1 MTRPEA
7 DDLFREYARS
17 RDHAVMARLVEENLP
32 LSQAVARK
40 FQGQGVEKDDLE
52 QVAAMALMQ
61 AIERF
66 DPGRGLQ
73 FSTFALPT
81 IAGSVRNYLRDR
93 GGTIRLTRSLR
104 EQLTKLRRVSDELTR
119 KLQRE
124 PSMRELAEAMEL
136 PPEELL
142 TLLDARRAAQTVS
155 LDAETS
161 DDAEAPRLETFLG
174 RLDEGYEQVEQA
186 QWLNWV
192 YGQVTPMEKL
202 LLQKRFEERLGQRE
216 TARALGV
223 SQMQVSRMERAPA
236 DATAGEN
243 DDGSAVI
250 PRHGD
255 RGKEN
260 ASIMND
266 QNQRV
271 YMGNDDAGN
280 PIYGEYVGS
289 DAVGNPIFGVFQGYD
304 AYKQPVF
311 SGICGQDEQG
321 RPIWD
326 TMGFNEQGQLVYGIP
341 AVYDVNGNP
350 LPQPAEQT
358 PGRFHRSGQRARQGA
373 PKAAYHP
380 LDGDDYARR
389 YRPDRVVLLR
399 AVCPAGGAL
408 RRD

>member
-32 LSQAVARK
+32 LSQAVAQK

-66 DPGRGLQ
+66 DPERGLQ

-93 GGTIRLTRSLR
+93 GSTIRLTRSLR

-223 SQMQVSRMERAPA
+223 SQMQVSRMERRLLTRLREKMT
-236 DATAGEN
+236 TA
-243 DDGSAVI
+243 V
-250 PRHGD
+250 
-255 RGKEN
+255 
-260 ASIMND
+260 
-266 QNQRV
+266 Q
-271 YMGNDDAGN
+271 
-280 PIYGEYVGS
+280 
-289 DAVGNPIFGVFQGYD
+289 
-304 AYKQPVF
+304 
-311 SGICGQDEQG
+311 
-321 RPIWD
+321 
-326 TMGFNEQGQLVYGIP
+326 
-341 AVYDVNGNP
+341 
-350 LPQPAEQT
+350 
-358 PGRFHRSGQRARQGA
+358 
-373 PKAAYHP
+373 
-380 LDGDDYARR
+380 
-389 YRPDRVVLLR
+389 
-399 AVCPAGGAL
+399 
-408 RRD
+408 

>member
-7 DDLFREYARS
+7 DELFREYARS

-32 LSQAVARK
+32 LSQTVARK

-66 DPGRGLQ
+66 DPERGLQ

-93 GGTIRLTRSLR
+93 GSTIRLTRSLR

-142 TLLDARRAAQTVS
+142 TLLDARRSAQTVS

-192 YGQVTPMEKL
+192 YGQVTPTEKL

-223 SQMQVSRMERAPA
+223 SQMQVSRMERRLLTRLREKMT
-236 DATAGEN
+236 TA
-243 DDGSAVI
+243 V
-250 PRHGD
+250 
-255 RGKEN
+255 
-260 ASIMND
+260 
-266 QNQRV
+266 Q
-271 YMGNDDAGN
+271 
-280 PIYGEYVGS
+280 
-289 DAVGNPIFGVFQGYD
+289 
-304 AYKQPVF
+304 
-311 SGICGQDEQG
+311 
-321 RPIWD
+321 
-326 TMGFNEQGQLVYGIP
+326 
-341 AVYDVNGNP
+341 
-350 LPQPAEQT
+350 
-358 PGRFHRSGQRARQGA
+358 
-373 PKAAYHP
+373 
-380 LDGDDYARR
+380 
-389 YRPDRVVLLR
+389 
-399 AVCPAGGAL
+399 
-408 RRD
+408 

>member
-17 RDHAVMARLVEENLP
+17 RDHAVMARLVEENLS

-66 DPGRGLQ
+66 DPERGLQ

-93 GGTIRLTRSLR
+93 GSTIRLTRSLR

-142 TLLDARRAAQTVS
+142 TLLDARRSAQTVS

-192 YGQVTPMEKL
+192 YGQVTPTEKL

-223 SQMQVSRMERAPA
+223 SQMQVSRMERRLLTRLREKM
-236 DATAGEN
+236 TA
-243 DDGSAVI
+243 AV
-250 PRHGD
+250 
-255 RGKEN
+255 
-260 ASIMND
+260 
-266 QNQRV
+266 Q
-271 YMGNDDAGN
+271 
-280 PIYGEYVGS
+280 
-289 DAVGNPIFGVFQGYD
+289 
-304 AYKQPVF
+304 
-311 SGICGQDEQG
+311 
-321 RPIWD
+321 
-326 TMGFNEQGQLVYGIP
+326 
-341 AVYDVNGNP
+341 
-350 LPQPAEQT
+350 
-358 PGRFHRSGQRARQGA
+358 
-373 PKAAYHP
+373 
-380 LDGDDYARR
+380 
-389 YRPDRVVLLR
+389 
-399 AVCPAGGAL
+399 
-408 RRD
+408 

>member
-40 FQGQGVEKDDLE
+40 FQGRGVEKDDLE

-66 DPGRGLQ
+66 DPERGLQ

-93 GGTIRLTRSLR
+93 GSTIRLTRSLR
-104 EQLTKLRRVSDELTR
+104 EQLTKLRC

-192 YGQVTPMEKL
+192 YGQVTPTEKL

-223 SQMQVSRMERAPA
+223 SQMQVSRMERRLLTRLREKMT
-236 DATAGEN
+236 TA
-243 DDGSAVI
+243 V
-250 PRHGD
+250 
-255 RGKEN
+255 
-260 ASIMND
+260 
-266 QNQRV
+266 Q
-271 YMGNDDAGN
+271 
-280 PIYGEYVGS
+280 
-289 DAVGNPIFGVFQGYD
+289 
-304 AYKQPVF
+304 
-311 SGICGQDEQG
+311 
-321 RPIWD
+321 
-326 TMGFNEQGQLVYGIP
+326 
-341 AVYDVNGNP
+341 
-350 LPQPAEQT
+350 
-358 PGRFHRSGQRARQGA
+358 
-373 PKAAYHP
+373 
-380 LDGDDYARR
+380 
-389 YRPDRVVLLR
+389 
-399 AVCPAGGAL
+399 
-408 RRD
+408 

>member
-40 FQGQGVEKDDLE
+40 FQGRGVEKDDLE

-66 DPGRGLQ
+66 DPERGLQ

-93 GGTIRLTRSLR
+93 GSTIRLTRSLR

-142 TLLDARRAAQTVS
+142 TLLDSAQTVS

-223 SQMQVSRMERAPA
+223 SQMQVSRMERRLL
-236 DATAGEN
+236 TRLRE
-243 DDGSAVI
+243 
-250 PRHGD
+250 
-255 RGKEN
+255 K
-260 ASIMND
+260 M
-266 QNQRV
+266 
-271 YMGNDDAGN
+271 
-280 PIYGEYVGS
+280 
-289 DAVGNPIFGVFQGYD
+289 
-304 AYKQPVF
+304 
-311 SGICGQDEQG
+311 
-321 RPIWD
+321 
-326 TMGFNEQGQLVYGIP
+326 TP
-341 AVYDVNGNP
+341 AV
-350 LPQPAEQT
+350 Q
-358 PGRFHRSGQRARQGA
+358 
-373 PKAAYHP
+373 
-380 LDGDDYARR
+380 
-389 YRPDRVVLLR
+389 
-399 AVCPAGGAL
+399 
-408 RRD
+408 

>member
-1 MTRPEA
+1 MTRPET

-17 RDHAVMARLVEENLP
+17 RDHAVMARLVEENLQ

-66 DPGRGLQ
+66 DPERGLQ

-93 GGTIRLTRSLR
+93 GSTIRLTRSLR

-142 TLLDARRAAQTVS
+142 TLLDARRSAQTVS
-155 LDAETS
+155 LDAEMS

-192 YGQVTPMEKL
+192 YGQVTPTEKL

-223 SQMQVSRMERAPA
+223 SQMQVSRMERRLLTRLREKMT
-236 DATAGEN
+236 TA
-243 DDGSAVI
+243 V
-250 PRHGD
+250 
-255 RGKEN
+255 
-260 ASIMND
+260 
-266 QNQRV
+266 Q
-271 YMGNDDAGN
+271 
-280 PIYGEYVGS
+280 
-289 DAVGNPIFGVFQGYD
+289 
-304 AYKQPVF
+304 
-311 SGICGQDEQG
+311 
-321 RPIWD
+321 
-326 TMGFNEQGQLVYGIP
+326 
-341 AVYDVNGNP
+341 
-350 LPQPAEQT
+350 
-358 PGRFHRSGQRARQGA
+358 
-373 PKAAYHP
+373 
-380 LDGDDYARR
+380 
-389 YRPDRVVLLR
+389 
-399 AVCPAGGAL
+399 
-408 RRD
+408 

>member
-32 LSQAVARK
+32 LSQSVARK

-66 DPGRGLQ
+66 DPERGLQ

-93 GGTIRLTRSLR
+93 GSTIRLTRSLR

-192 YGQVTPMEKL
+192 YGQVTPTEKL

-223 SQMQVSRMERAPA
+223 SQMQVSRMERRLLTRLREKM
-236 DATAGEN
+236 TA
-243 DDGSAVI
+243 AV
-250 PRHGD
+250 
-255 RGKEN
+255 
-260 ASIMND
+260 
-266 QNQRV
+266 Q
-271 YMGNDDAGN
+271 
-280 PIYGEYVGS
+280 
-289 DAVGNPIFGVFQGYD
+289 
-304 AYKQPVF
+304 
-311 SGICGQDEQG
+311 
-321 RPIWD
+321 
-326 TMGFNEQGQLVYGIP
+326 
-341 AVYDVNGNP
+341 
-350 LPQPAEQT
+350 
-358 PGRFHRSGQRARQGA
+358 
-373 PKAAYHP
+373 
-380 LDGDDYARR
+380 
-389 YRPDRVVLLR
+389 
-399 AVCPAGGAL
+399 
-408 RRD
+408 

>member
-66 DPGRGLQ
+66 DPERGLQ

-93 GGTIRLTRSLR
+93 GSTIRLTRSLR

-142 TLLDARRAAQTVS
+142 TLLDARHSAQTVS

-161 DDAEAPRLETFLG
+161 RLEMFLG

-192 YGQVTPMEKL
+192 YEQVTPTEKL

-223 SQMQVSRMERAPA
+223 SQMQVSRMERRLLTRLREKMT
-236 DATAGEN
+236 TA
-243 DDGSAVI
+243 V
-250 PRHGD
+250 
-255 RGKEN
+255 
-260 ASIMND
+260 
-266 QNQRV
+266 Q
-271 YMGNDDAGN
+271 
-280 PIYGEYVGS
+280 
-289 DAVGNPIFGVFQGYD
+289 
-304 AYKQPVF
+304 
-311 SGICGQDEQG
+311 
-321 RPIWD
+321 
-326 TMGFNEQGQLVYGIP
+326 
-341 AVYDVNGNP
+341 
-350 LPQPAEQT
+350 
-358 PGRFHRSGQRARQGA
+358 
-373 PKAAYHP
+373 
-380 LDGDDYARR
+380 
-389 YRPDRVVLLR
+389 
-399 AVCPAGGAL
+399 
-408 RRD
+408 

>member
-1 MTRPEA
+1 MTRPET

-17 RDHAVMARLVEENLP
+17 RDHAVMARLVEENLQ

-66 DPGRGLQ
+66 DPERGLQ

-93 GGTIRLTRSLR
+93 GSTIRLTRSLR
-104 EQLTKLRRVSDELTR
+104 EQLTRLRRVSDELTR

-142 TLLDARRAAQTVS
+142 TLLDARRSAQTVS
-155 LDAETS
+155 LDAEMS

-192 YGQVTPMEKL
+192 YGQVTPTEKL

-223 SQMQVSRMERAPA
+223 SQMQVSRMERRLLTRLREKMT
-236 DATAGEN
+236 TA
-243 DDGSAVI
+243 V
-250 PRHGD
+250 
-255 RGKEN
+255 
-260 ASIMND
+260 
-266 QNQRV
+266 Q
-271 YMGNDDAGN
+271 
-280 PIYGEYVGS
+280 
-289 DAVGNPIFGVFQGYD
+289 
-304 AYKQPVF
+304 
-311 SGICGQDEQG
+311 
-321 RPIWD
+321 
-326 TMGFNEQGQLVYGIP
+326 
-341 AVYDVNGNP
+341 
-350 LPQPAEQT
+350 
-358 PGRFHRSGQRARQGA
+358 
-373 PKAAYHP
+373 
-380 LDGDDYARR
+380 
-389 YRPDRVVLLR
+389 
-399 AVCPAGGAL
+399 
-408 RRD
+408 

>member
-32 LSQAVARK
+32 LSQAVAQK
-40 FQGQGVEKDDLE
+40 FQGRGVEKDDLE

-66 DPGRGLQ
+66 DPERGLQ

-93 GGTIRLTRSLR
+93 GSTIRLTRSLR

-124 PSMRELAEAMEL
+124 PSMRELAEVMEL

-192 YGQVTPMEKL
+192 YGQVTPTEKL

-223 SQMQVSRMERAPA
+223 SQMQVSRMERRLLTRLREKMT
-236 DATAGEN
+236 TA
-243 DDGSAVI
+243 V
-250 PRHGD
+250 
-255 RGKEN
+255 
-260 ASIMND
+260 
-266 QNQRV
+266 Q
-271 YMGNDDAGN
+271 
-280 PIYGEYVGS
+280 
-289 DAVGNPIFGVFQGYD
+289 
-304 AYKQPVF
+304 
-311 SGICGQDEQG
+311 
-321 RPIWD
+321 
-326 TMGFNEQGQLVYGIP
+326 
-341 AVYDVNGNP
+341 
-350 LPQPAEQT
+350 
-358 PGRFHRSGQRARQGA
+358 
-373 PKAAYHP
+373 
-380 LDGDDYARR
+380 
-389 YRPDRVVLLR
+389 
-399 AVCPAGGAL
+399 
-408 RRD
+408 

>member
-1 MTRPEA
+1 MLWREKCPCEDETEITRAVLQTLASDVEMTRCGDCVQCITLLLHKATAPLKSN
-7 DDLFREYARS
+7 DTPGSGRPFREYARS

-40 FQGQGVEKDDLE
+40 FQGRGVEKDDLE

-66 DPGRGLQ
+66 DPERGLQ

-93 GGTIRLTRSLR
+93 GSTIRLTRSLR

-192 YGQVTPMEKL
+192 YGQVTPTEKL

-223 SQMQVSRMERAPA
+223 SQMQVSRMERRLLTRLREKM
-236 DATAGEN
+236 TA
-243 DDGSAVI
+243 AV
-250 PRHGD
+250 
-255 RGKEN
+255 
-260 ASIMND
+260 
-266 QNQRV
+266 Q
-271 YMGNDDAGN
+271 
-280 PIYGEYVGS
+280 
-289 DAVGNPIFGVFQGYD
+289 
-304 AYKQPVF
+304 
-311 SGICGQDEQG
+311 
-321 RPIWD
+321 
-326 TMGFNEQGQLVYGIP
+326 
-341 AVYDVNGNP
+341 
-350 LPQPAEQT
+350 
-358 PGRFHRSGQRARQGA
+358 
-373 PKAAYHP
+373 
-380 LDGDDYARR
+380 
-389 YRPDRVVLLR
+389 
-399 AVCPAGGAL
+399 
-408 RRD
+408 

>member
-7 DDLFREYARS
+7 DNLFREYARS

-40 FQGQGVEKDDLE
+40 FQGRGVEKDDLE

-66 DPGRGLQ
+66 APERGLQ

-93 GGTIRLTRSLR
+93 GSTIRLTRSLR

-142 TLLDARRAAQTVS
+142 TLLDARHSAQTVS

-174 RLDEGYEQVEQA
+174 QLDEGYEQVEQA

-192 YGQVTPMEKL
+192 YEQVTPMEKL

-223 SQMQVSRMERAPA
+223 SQMQVSRMERRLL
-236 DATAGEN
+236 TRLRE
-243 DDGSAVI
+243 
-250 PRHGD
+250 
-255 RGKEN
+255 K
-260 ASIMND
+260 M
-266 QNQRV
+266 
-271 YMGNDDAGN
+271 
-280 PIYGEYVGS
+280 
-289 DAVGNPIFGVFQGYD
+289 
-304 AYKQPVF
+304 
-311 SGICGQDEQG
+311 
-321 RPIWD
+321 
-326 TMGFNEQGQLVYGIP
+326 TP
-341 AVYDVNGNP
+341 AV
-350 LPQPAEQT
+350 Q
-358 PGRFHRSGQRARQGA
+358 
-373 PKAAYHP
+373 
-380 LDGDDYARR
+380 
-389 YRPDRVVLLR
+389 
-399 AVCPAGGAL
+399 
-408 RRD
+408 

>member
-1 MTRPEA
+1 MTRPET

-66 DPGRGLQ
+66 DPERGLQ

-93 GGTIRLTRSLR
+93 GSTIRLTRSLR

-142 TLLDARRAAQTVS
+142 TLLDARRSAQTVS

-161 DDAEAPRLETFLG
+161 DDAEAPRLE
-174 RLDEGYEQVEQA
+174 QA

-192 YGQVTPMEKL
+192 YGQVTPTEKL

-223 SQMQVSRMERAPA
+223 SQMQVSRMERRLLTRLREKM
-236 DATAGEN
+236 TA
-243 DDGSAVI
+243 AV
-250 PRHGD
+250 
-255 RGKEN
+255 
-260 ASIMND
+260 
-266 QNQRV
+266 Q
-271 YMGNDDAGN
+271 
-280 PIYGEYVGS
+280 
-289 DAVGNPIFGVFQGYD
+289 
-304 AYKQPVF
+304 
-311 SGICGQDEQG
+311 
-321 RPIWD
+321 
-326 TMGFNEQGQLVYGIP
+326 
-341 AVYDVNGNP
+341 
-350 LPQPAEQT
+350 
-358 PGRFHRSGQRARQGA
+358 
-373 PKAAYHP
+373 
-380 LDGDDYARR
+380 
-389 YRPDRVVLLR
+389 
-399 AVCPAGGAL
+399 
-408 RRD
+408 

>member
-7 DDLFREYARS
+7 DELFREYARS

-32 LSQAVARK
+32 LSQTVARK
-40 FQGQGVEKDDLE
+40 FQGRGVEKDDLE

-66 DPGRGLQ
+66 DPERGLQ

-93 GGTIRLTRSLR
+93 GSTIRLTRSLR

-142 TLLDARRAAQTVS
+142 TLLDARHSAQTVS

-192 YGQVTPMEKL
+192 YEQVTPMEKL

-223 SQMQVSRMERAPA
+223 SQMQVSRMERRLL
-236 DATAGEN
+236 TRLRE
-243 DDGSAVI
+243 
-250 PRHGD
+250 
-255 RGKEN
+255 K
-260 ASIMND
+260 M
-266 QNQRV
+266 
-271 YMGNDDAGN
+271 
-280 PIYGEYVGS
+280 
-289 DAVGNPIFGVFQGYD
+289 
-304 AYKQPVF
+304 
-311 SGICGQDEQG
+311 
-321 RPIWD
+321 
-326 TMGFNEQGQLVYGIP
+326 TP
-341 AVYDVNGNP
+341 AV
-350 LPQPAEQT
+350 Q
-358 PGRFHRSGQRARQGA
+358 
-373 PKAAYHP
+373 
-380 LDGDDYARR
+380 
-389 YRPDRVVLLR
+389 
-399 AVCPAGGAL
+399 
-408 RRD
+408 

>member
-40 FQGQGVEKDDLE
+40 CQGRGVEKDDLE

-66 DPGRGLQ
+66 HPERGLQ

-93 GGTIRLTRSLR
+93 GSTIRLTRSLR

-142 TLLDARRAAQTVS
+142 TLLDARHSAQTVS

-192 YGQVTPMEKL
+192 YEQVTPMEKL

-223 SQMQVSRMERAPA
+223 SQMQVSRMERRLL
-236 DATAGEN
+236 TRLRE
-243 DDGSAVI
+243 
-250 PRHGD
+250 
-255 RGKEN
+255 K
-260 ASIMND
+260 M
-266 QNQRV
+266 
-271 YMGNDDAGN
+271 
-280 PIYGEYVGS
+280 
-289 DAVGNPIFGVFQGYD
+289 
-304 AYKQPVF
+304 
-311 SGICGQDEQG
+311 
-321 RPIWD
+321 
-326 TMGFNEQGQLVYGIP
+326 TP
-341 AVYDVNGNP
+341 AV
-350 LPQPAEQT
+350 Q
-358 PGRFHRSGQRARQGA
+358 
-373 PKAAYHP
+373 
-380 LDGDDYARR
+380 
-389 YRPDRVVLLR
+389 
-399 AVCPAGGAL
+399 
-408 RRD
+408 

>member
-40 FQGQGVEKDDLE
+40 LQGQGVEKDDLE

-66 DPGRGLQ
+66 DPERGLQ

-93 GGTIRLTRSLR
+93 GSTIRLTRTLR

-142 TLLDARRAAQTVS
+142 TLLDARRSAQTVS

-192 YGQVTPMEKL
+192 YGQVTPTEKL

-223 SQMQVSRMERAPA
+223 SQMQVSRMERRLLTRLREKM
-236 DATAGEN
+236 TA
-243 DDGSAVI
+243 AV
-250 PRHGD
+250 
-255 RGKEN
+255 
-260 ASIMND
+260 
-266 QNQRV
+266 Q
-271 YMGNDDAGN
+271 
-280 PIYGEYVGS
+280 
-289 DAVGNPIFGVFQGYD
+289 
-304 AYKQPVF
+304 
-311 SGICGQDEQG
+311 
-321 RPIWD
+321 
-326 TMGFNEQGQLVYGIP
+326 
-341 AVYDVNGNP
+341 
-350 LPQPAEQT
+350 
-358 PGRFHRSGQRARQGA
+358 
-373 PKAAYHP
+373 
-380 LDGDDYARR
+380 
-389 YRPDRVVLLR
+389 
-399 AVCPAGGAL
+399 
-408 RRD
+408 

>member
-40 FQGQGVEKDDLE
+40 FQGRGVEKDDLE

-66 DPGRGLQ
+66 DPERGLQ

-81 IAGSVRNYLRDR
+81 IAGSVRNNLRDR
-93 GGTIRLTRSLR
+93 GSTIRLTRSLR

-174 RLDEGYEQVEQA
+174 RLTPCLCR
-186 QWLNWV
+186 WL
-192 YGQVTPMEKL
+192 P
-202 LLQKRFEERLGQRE
+202 
-216 TARALGV
+216 
-223 SQMQVSRMERAPA
+223 
-236 DATAGEN
+236 
-243 DDGSAVI
+243 VI
-250 PRHGD
+250 ITW
-255 RGKEN
+255 K
-260 ASIMND
+260 
-266 QNQRV
+266 
-271 YMGNDDAGN
+271 
-280 PIYGEYVGS
+280 
-289 DAVGNPIFGVFQGYD
+289 
-304 AYKQPVF
+304 
-311 SGICGQDEQG
+311 
-321 RPIWD
+321 
-326 TMGFNEQGQLVYGIP
+326 
-341 AVYDVNGNP
+341 P
-350 LPQPAEQT
+350 L
-358 PGRFHRSGQRARQGA
+358 F
-373 PKAAYHP
+373 
-380 LDGDDYARR
+380 
-389 YRPDRVVLLR
+389 LLR
-399 AVCPAGGAL
+399 RLLPVLWLSNRKG
-408 RRD
+408 RRSRVSWEVFA

>member
-32 LSQAVARK
+32 LSQAV
-40 FQGQGVEKDDLE
+40 EKDDLE

-66 DPGRGLQ
+66 DPERGLQ

-93 GGTIRLTRSLR
+93 GSTIRLTRSLR

-223 SQMQVSRMERAPA
+223 SQMQVSRMERRLLTRLREKM
-236 DATAGEN
+236 TA
-243 DDGSAVI
+243 AV
-250 PRHGD
+250 
-255 RGKEN
+255 
-260 ASIMND
+260 
-266 QNQRV
+266 Q
-271 YMGNDDAGN
+271 
-280 PIYGEYVGS
+280 
-289 DAVGNPIFGVFQGYD
+289 
-304 AYKQPVF
+304 
-311 SGICGQDEQG
+311 
-321 RPIWD
+321 
-326 TMGFNEQGQLVYGIP
+326 
-341 AVYDVNGNP
+341 
-350 LPQPAEQT
+350 
-358 PGRFHRSGQRARQGA
+358 
-373 PKAAYHP
+373 
-380 LDGDDYARR
+380 
-389 YRPDRVVLLR
+389 
-399 AVCPAGGAL
+399 
-408 RRD
+408 

>member
-1 MTRPEA
+1 MTRPET

-66 DPGRGLQ
+66 DPERGLQ

-93 GGTIRLTRSLR
+93 GSTLR

-142 TLLDARRAAQTVS
+142 TLLDARRSAQTVS
-155 LDAETS
+155 LDAEMS

-192 YGQVTPMEKL
+192 YGQVTPTEKL

-223 SQMQVSRMERAPA
+223 SQMQVSRMERRLLTRLREKM
-236 DATAGEN
+236 TA
-243 DDGSAVI
+243 AV
-250 PRHGD
+250 
-255 RGKEN
+255 
-260 ASIMND
+260 
-266 QNQRV
+266 Q
-271 YMGNDDAGN
+271 
-280 PIYGEYVGS
+280 
-289 DAVGNPIFGVFQGYD
+289 
-304 AYKQPVF
+304 
-311 SGICGQDEQG
+311 
-321 RPIWD
+321 
-326 TMGFNEQGQLVYGIP
+326 
-341 AVYDVNGNP
+341 
-350 LPQPAEQT
+350 
-358 PGRFHRSGQRARQGA
+358 
-373 PKAAYHP
+373 
-380 LDGDDYARR
+380 
-389 YRPDRVVLLR
+389 
-399 AVCPAGGAL
+399 
-408 RRD
+408 

>member
-17 RDHAVMARLVEENLP
+17 RDHAVMARLVEENLS

-40 FQGQGVEKDDLE
+40 FQGRGVEKDDLE

-66 DPGRGLQ
+66 DPERGLQ

-93 GGTIRLTRSLR
+93 GSTIRLTRSLR

-192 YGQVTPMEKL
+192 YGQVTPTEKL

-223 SQMQVSRMERAPA
+223 SQMQVSRMERRLLTRLREKM
-236 DATAGEN
+236 TA
-243 DDGSAVI
+243 AV
-250 PRHGD
+250 
-255 RGKEN
+255 
-260 ASIMND
+260 
-266 QNQRV
+266 Q
-271 YMGNDDAGN
+271 
-280 PIYGEYVGS
+280 
-289 DAVGNPIFGVFQGYD
+289 
-304 AYKQPVF
+304 
-311 SGICGQDEQG
+311 
-321 RPIWD
+321 
-326 TMGFNEQGQLVYGIP
+326 
-341 AVYDVNGNP
+341 
-350 LPQPAEQT
+350 
-358 PGRFHRSGQRARQGA
+358 
-373 PKAAYHP
+373 
-380 LDGDDYARR
+380 
-389 YRPDRVVLLR
+389 
-399 AVCPAGGAL
+399 
-408 RRD
+408 

>member
-17 RDHAVMARLVEENLP
+17 RDHAVMARLVEENLS

-40 FQGQGVEKDDLE
+40 FQGRGVEKDDLE

-66 DPGRGLQ
+66 DPERGLQ

-93 GGTIRLTRSLR
+93 GSTIRLTRSLR

-174 RLDEGYEQVEQA
+174 QLDEGYEQVEQA
-186 QWLNWV
+186 QWLSWV
-192 YGQVTPMEKL
+192 YEQVTPMEKL

-223 SQMQVSRMERAPA
+223 SQMQVSRMERRLL
-236 DATAGEN
+236 TRLRE
-243 DDGSAVI
+243 
-250 PRHGD
+250 
-255 RGKEN
+255 K
-260 ASIMND
+260 M
-266 QNQRV
+266 
-271 YMGNDDAGN
+271 
-280 PIYGEYVGS
+280 
-289 DAVGNPIFGVFQGYD
+289 
-304 AYKQPVF
+304 
-311 SGICGQDEQG
+311 
-321 RPIWD
+321 
-326 TMGFNEQGQLVYGIP
+326 TP
-341 AVYDVNGNP
+341 AV
-350 LPQPAEQT
+350 Q
-358 PGRFHRSGQRARQGA
+358 
-373 PKAAYHP
+373 
-380 LDGDDYARR
+380 
-389 YRPDRVVLLR
+389 
-399 AVCPAGGAL
+399 
-408 RRD
+408 

>member
-32 LSQAVARK
+32 LRQAVARK
-40 FQGQGVEKDDLE
+40 FQGRGVEKDDLE

-66 DPGRGLQ
+66 DPERGLQ

-192 YGQVTPMEKL
+192 YGQVTPTEKL

-223 SQMQVSRMERAPA
+223 SQMQVSRMERRLLTRLREKMT
-236 DATAGEN
+236 TA
-243 DDGSAVI
+243 V
-250 PRHGD
+250 
-255 RGKEN
+255 
-260 ASIMND
+260 
-266 QNQRV
+266 Q
-271 YMGNDDAGN
+271 
-280 PIYGEYVGS
+280 
-289 DAVGNPIFGVFQGYD
+289 
-304 AYKQPVF
+304 
-311 SGICGQDEQG
+311 
-321 RPIWD
+321 
-326 TMGFNEQGQLVYGIP
+326 
-341 AVYDVNGNP
+341 
-350 LPQPAEQT
+350 
-358 PGRFHRSGQRARQGA
+358 
-373 PKAAYHP
+373 
-380 LDGDDYARR
+380 
-389 YRPDRVVLLR
+389 
-399 AVCPAGGAL
+399 
-408 RRD
+408 

>member
-17 RDHAVMARLVEENLP
+17 RDHAVMARLVEENLS

-40 FQGQGVEKDDLE
+40 FQGRGVEKDDLE

-66 DPGRGLQ
+66 DPERGLQ

-93 GGTIRLTRSLR
+93 GSTIRLTRSLR
-104 EQLTKLRRVSDELTR
+104 EQLTKLRHVSDELTR

-142 TLLDARRAAQTVS
+142 TLLDARRSAQTVS
-155 LDAETS
+155 LDAEMS

-192 YGQVTPMEKL
+192 YGQVTPTEKL

-223 SQMQVSRMERAPA
+223 SQMQVSRMERRLLTRLREKMT
-236 DATAGEN
+236 TA
-243 DDGSAVI
+243 V
-250 PRHGD
+250 
-255 RGKEN
+255 
-260 ASIMND
+260 
-266 QNQRV
+266 Q
-271 YMGNDDAGN
+271 
-280 PIYGEYVGS
+280 
-289 DAVGNPIFGVFQGYD
+289 
-304 AYKQPVF
+304 
-311 SGICGQDEQG
+311 
-321 RPIWD
+321 
-326 TMGFNEQGQLVYGIP
+326 
-341 AVYDVNGNP
+341 
-350 LPQPAEQT
+350 
-358 PGRFHRSGQRARQGA
+358 
-373 PKAAYHP
+373 
-380 LDGDDYARR
+380 
-389 YRPDRVVLLR
+389 
-399 AVCPAGGAL
+399 
-408 RRD
+408 

>member
-17 RDHAVMARLVEENLP
+17 RDHAVMARLVEENLS

-40 FQGQGVEKDDLE
+40 FQGRGVEKDDLE

-66 DPGRGLQ
+66 DPERGLQ

-93 GGTIRLTRSLR
+93 GSTIRLTRSLR

-142 TLLDARRAAQTVS
+142 TLLDARRSAQTVS

-223 SQMQVSRMERAPA
+223 SQMQVSRMERRLLTRLREKM
-236 DATAGEN
+236 TA
-243 DDGSAVI
+243 AV
-250 PRHGD
+250 
-255 RGKEN
+255 
-260 ASIMND
+260 
-266 QNQRV
+266 Q
-271 YMGNDDAGN
+271 
-280 PIYGEYVGS
+280 
-289 DAVGNPIFGVFQGYD
+289 
-304 AYKQPVF
+304 
-311 SGICGQDEQG
+311 
-321 RPIWD
+321 
-326 TMGFNEQGQLVYGIP
+326 
-341 AVYDVNGNP
+341 
-350 LPQPAEQT
+350 
-358 PGRFHRSGQRARQGA
+358 
-373 PKAAYHP
+373 
-380 LDGDDYARR
+380 
-389 YRPDRVVLLR
+389 
-399 AVCPAGGAL
+399 
-408 RRD
+408 

>member
-32 LSQAVARK
+32 LSQAVAQK

-66 DPGRGLQ
+66 DPERGLQ

-93 GGTIRLTRSLR
+93 GSTIRLTRSLR

-142 TLLDARRAAQTVS
+142 TLLDARRSAQTVS

-223 SQMQVSRMERAPA
+223 SQMQVSRMERRLLTRLREKMT
-236 DATAGEN
+236 TA
-243 DDGSAVI
+243 V
-250 PRHGD
+250 
-255 RGKEN
+255 
-260 ASIMND
+260 
-266 QNQRV
+266 Q
-271 YMGNDDAGN
+271 
-280 PIYGEYVGS
+280 
-289 DAVGNPIFGVFQGYD
+289 
-304 AYKQPVF
+304 
-311 SGICGQDEQG
+311 
-321 RPIWD
+321 
-326 TMGFNEQGQLVYGIP
+326 
-341 AVYDVNGNP
+341 
-350 LPQPAEQT
+350 
-358 PGRFHRSGQRARQGA
+358 
-373 PKAAYHP
+373 
-380 LDGDDYARR
+380 
-389 YRPDRVVLLR
+389 
-399 AVCPAGGAL
+399 
-408 RRD
+408 

>member
-17 RDHAVMARLVEENLP
+17 RDHAVMARLGEENLP

-66 DPGRGLQ
+66 DPERGLQ

-93 GGTIRLTRSLR
+93 GSTIRLTRSLR

-174 RLDEGYEQVEQA
+174 RLDEGYDQVEQA

-192 YGQVTPMEKL
+192 YGQVTPTEKL

-223 SQMQVSRMERAPA
+223 SQMQVSRMERRLLTRLREKM
-236 DATAGEN
+236 TA
-243 DDGSAVI
+243 AV
-250 PRHGD
+250 
-255 RGKEN
+255 
-260 ASIMND
+260 
-266 QNQRV
+266 Q
-271 YMGNDDAGN
+271 
-280 PIYGEYVGS
+280 
-289 DAVGNPIFGVFQGYD
+289 
-304 AYKQPVF
+304 
-311 SGICGQDEQG
+311 
-321 RPIWD
+321 
-326 TMGFNEQGQLVYGIP
+326 
-341 AVYDVNGNP
+341 
-350 LPQPAEQT
+350 
-358 PGRFHRSGQRARQGA
+358 
-373 PKAAYHP
+373 
-380 LDGDDYARR
+380 
-389 YRPDRVVLLR
+389 
-399 AVCPAGGAL
+399 
-408 RRD
+408 

>member
-40 FQGQGVEKDDLE
+40 FQGRGVEKDDLE

-66 DPGRGLQ
+66 DPERGLQ

-104 EQLTKLRRVSDELTR
+104 EQLTKLRRERSL
-119 KLQRE
+119 
-124 PSMRELAEAMEL
+124 RELAAALEP

-192 YGQVTPMEKL
+192 YGQVTPTEKL

-223 SQMQVSRMERAPA
+223 SQMQVSRMERRLLTRLREKMT
-236 DATAGEN
+236 TA
-243 DDGSAVI
+243 V
-250 PRHGD
+250 
-255 RGKEN
+255 
-260 ASIMND
+260 
-266 QNQRV
+266 Q
-271 YMGNDDAGN
+271 
-280 PIYGEYVGS
+280 
-289 DAVGNPIFGVFQGYD
+289 
-304 AYKQPVF
+304 
-311 SGICGQDEQG
+311 
-321 RPIWD
+321 
-326 TMGFNEQGQLVYGIP
+326 
-341 AVYDVNGNP
+341 
-350 LPQPAEQT
+350 
-358 PGRFHRSGQRARQGA
+358 
-373 PKAAYHP
+373 
-380 LDGDDYARR
+380 
-389 YRPDRVVLLR
+389 
-399 AVCPAGGAL
+399 
-408 RRD
+408 

>member
-32 LSQAVARK
+32 LSQAVALK
-40 FQGQGVEKDDLE
+40 FQGRGVEKDDLE

-66 DPGRGLQ
+66 DPERGLQ

-93 GGTIRLTRSLR
+93 GSTIRLTRSLR

-192 YGQVTPMEKL
+192 YGQVTPTEKL

-223 SQMQVSRMERAPA
+223 SQMQVSRMERRLLTRLREKM
-236 DATAGEN
+236 TA
-243 DDGSAVI
+243 AV
-250 PRHGD
+250 
-255 RGKEN
+255 
-260 ASIMND
+260 
-266 QNQRV
+266 Q
-271 YMGNDDAGN
+271 
-280 PIYGEYVGS
+280 
-289 DAVGNPIFGVFQGYD
+289 
-304 AYKQPVF
+304 
-311 SGICGQDEQG
+311 
-321 RPIWD
+321 
-326 TMGFNEQGQLVYGIP
+326 
-341 AVYDVNGNP
+341 
-350 LPQPAEQT
+350 
-358 PGRFHRSGQRARQGA
+358 
-373 PKAAYHP
+373 
-380 LDGDDYARR
+380 
-389 YRPDRVVLLR
+389 
-399 AVCPAGGAL
+399 
-408 RRD
+408 

>member
-1 MTRPEA
+1 MTRPET

-40 FQGQGVEKDDLE
+40 LQGQGVEKDDLE

-66 DPGRGLQ
+66 DPERGLQ

-93 GGTIRLTRSLR
+93 GSTIRLTRSLR

-142 TLLDARRAAQTVS
+142 TLLDARRSAQTVS
-155 LDAETS
+155 LDAEMS

-192 YGQVTPMEKL
+192 YGQVTPTEKL

-223 SQMQVSRMERAPA
+223 SQMQVSRMERRLLTRLREKM
-236 DATAGEN
+236 TA
-243 DDGSAVI
+243 AV
-250 PRHGD
+250 
-255 RGKEN
+255 
-260 ASIMND
+260 
-266 QNQRV
+266 Q
-271 YMGNDDAGN
+271 
-280 PIYGEYVGS
+280 
-289 DAVGNPIFGVFQGYD
+289 
-304 AYKQPVF
+304 
-311 SGICGQDEQG
+311 
-321 RPIWD
+321 
-326 TMGFNEQGQLVYGIP
+326 
-341 AVYDVNGNP
+341 
-350 LPQPAEQT
+350 
-358 PGRFHRSGQRARQGA
+358 
-373 PKAAYHP
+373 
-380 LDGDDYARR
+380 
-389 YRPDRVVLLR
+389 
-399 AVCPAGGAL
+399 
-408 RRD
+408 

>member
-40 FQGQGVEKDDLE
+40 FQGRGVEKDDLE

-61 AIERF
+61 AIERH
-66 DPGRGLQ
+66 PERGLQ

-161 DDAEAPRLETFLG
+161 DEAEAPRLETFLG

-192 YGQVTPMEKL
+192 YGQVTPTEKL

-223 SQMQVSRMERAPA
+223 SQMQVSRMERRLLTRLREKM
-236 DATAGEN
+236 TA
-243 DDGSAVI
+243 AV
-250 PRHGD
+250 
-255 RGKEN
+255 
-260 ASIMND
+260 
-266 QNQRV
+266 Q
-271 YMGNDDAGN
+271 
-280 PIYGEYVGS
+280 
-289 DAVGNPIFGVFQGYD
+289 
-304 AYKQPVF
+304 
-311 SGICGQDEQG
+311 
-321 RPIWD
+321 
-326 TMGFNEQGQLVYGIP
+326 
-341 AVYDVNGNP
+341 
-350 LPQPAEQT
+350 
-358 PGRFHRSGQRARQGA
+358 
-373 PKAAYHP
+373 
-380 LDGDDYARR
+380 
-389 YRPDRVVLLR
+389 
-399 AVCPAGGAL
+399 
-408 RRD
+408 